1 MGWSAIRRLLR
12 PRHVIPFLLLSI
24 ALQGD
29 ASRAKDTVTYAT
41 PALQALIADAV
52 ELNRRVPIELGGYRA
67 HLESEI
73 SIGNRRSE
81 GMEMAVSIE
90 QVASTLTWDRR
101 GEYQQT
107 VTGYRSQSIGS
118 SFSSLG
124 FFRSGWAIPSLY
136 GNRLALLFGRD
147 TSNAVR
153 QRSRRRGGEPSY
165 AVHPLAADR
174 ERYYRYTGGDT
185 IITMRVGDR
194 EVPIVRVEVSLRDGV
209 PARSIVFLG
218 EIDLDAK
225 RRHIV
230 RLRGYFAEVGAPKDR
245 YDLLR
250 QAGLQGIAFVE
261 AVNAEV
267 DGQFWLPSHQRFEAH
282 ATSNSVGEGRAVF
295 RIVTR
300 FTDRVLLPAPP
311 GVIAGAPEDTLAI
324 RPFRLTV
331 SAPDTMSQFR
341 EWTTELGAMTSSVS
355 AEDFNDVAPD
365 RWSPDGAPRFTI
377 ETERLGD
384 VIKVDRIQGIF
395 TGTGA
400 VVRLRDAAPGVTLR
414 GAFGWAWNEA
424 TGRGRLVAE
433 YRRGPALLALRAQRS
448 LDLTN
453 DFRNPFDSGSTIG
466 ALLGSDNY
474 DYVDRRSLTLQWA
487 RFLGERERTR
497 VRLESGPVDD
507 RPVEVHLERSPF
519 GIGSDFR
526 ENRVATA
533 GTYVRSSFTIEHRPD
548 VSLEFLRPGLAARVH
563 YERGDGALPYQRA
576 EVRLTARSNRGPFSL
591 GARLDAGLTDPGAPP
606 QQLFELGRNQNL
618 PGYDYKE
625 FAGDQAVVA
634 RALVIYGLPI
644 LGSPLRLTD
653 RLWLPPIAPAFALG
667 VQSGWTRASTSGT
680 LATVT
685 ALGSVPTGHPR
696 TSVSLTFR
704 IIGGSIGFGVAEA
717 LDHPSRPRWIVEF
730 GQRP

>member
-1 MGWSAIRRLLR
+1 
-12 PRHVIPFLLLSI
+12 
-24 ALQGD
+24 
-29 ASRAKDTVTYAT
+29 
-41 PALQALIADAV
+41 
-52 ELNRRVPIELGGYRA
+52 
-67 HLESEI
+67 
-73 SIGNRRSE
+73 
-81 GMEMAVSIE
+81 MAVSIE

-101 GEYQQT
+101 GDYQQT

-147 TSNAVR
+147 TSSAERRRN
-153 QRSRRRGGEPSY
+153 RRRGGEPLY
-165 AVHPLAADR
+165 AVHPLAEDR
-174 ERYYRYTGGDT
+174 ERYYRYVGGDT
-185 IITMRVGDR
+185 IITMRVGHR
-194 EVPIVRVEVSLRDGV
+194 EIPIVRIEVSLREDV

-230 RLRGYFAEVGAPKDR
+230 RMRGYFAEVGAPKDR
-245 YDLLR
+245 FDILR

-267 DGQFWLPSHQRFEAH
+267 DGQYWLPSHQRFEAH

-300 FTDRVLLPAPP
+300 FIDRTILPAPV
-311 GVIAGAPEDTLAI
+311 GVIAGSPEDTLAI

-331 SAPDTMSQFR
+331 SAPDTMSQFND
-341 EWTTELGAMTSSVS
+341 WTSEIGAMTSEVS

-365 RWSPDGAPRFTI
+365 RWSPQGPPRFTI

-384 VIKVDRIQGIF
+384 ALKVDRIQGLF
-395 TGTGA
+395 TGVGV
-400 VVRLRDAAPGVTLR
+400 VVRFRDAAPGLTLR
-414 GAFGWAWNEA
+414 SAVGWAWNEA
-424 TGRGRLVAE
+424 TARGRLVAE
-433 YRRGPALLALRAQRS
+433 YRRGPSLIALRAQRS

-466 ALLGSDNY
+466 ALLGVDNY
-474 DYVDRRSLTLQWA
+474 DYVDRRSVTLQYA
-487 RFLGERERTR
+487 RFLGERQRTR
-497 VRLESGPVDD
+497 VRIEGGPAND
-507 RPVEVHLERSPF
+507 RPVAVHLERSPL
-519 GIGSDFR
+519 GIGKDFR
-526 ENRVATA
+526 ENRIATA
-533 GTYVRSSFTIEHRPD
+533 GSYVRSSLTLEHRPD
-548 VSLEFLRPGLAARVH
+548 VSLEFLRPGTAARLH
-563 YERGDGALPYQRA
+563 YERGDGPLSYERA
-576 EVRLTARSNRGPFSL
+576 EVRLTARTNRGPFSF
-591 GARLDAGLTDPGAPP
+591 GARLDAGITDPDAPP
-606 QQLFELGRNQNL
+606 QQLFELGKNQNL
-618 PGYDYKE
+618 PGYEYKE

-634 RALVIYGLPI
+634 RALVLYRLPF

-653 RLWLPPIAPAFALG
+653 RLWLPPLAPAFAFG
-667 VQSGWTRASTSGT
+667 VQSGWTNASTANA

-696 TSVSLTFR
+696 TSISFTFR

-717 LDHPSRPRWIVEF
+717 IDHPSRPRWIVEF